1 MLRHKNIDRICAI
14 ALAATLLLTCAFM
27 GAASL
32 GWVAAADGIGYED
45 RLFDQSRVHTIDI
58 VMDDWDSFIEGCASE
73 EYASCTVVIDGEKYS
88 NVAIRAKGNTSLSS
102 VAAYGNNRYSFK
114 IEFDHYQ
121 TGKTYYGLDKL
132 CLNNLIQDKTYMKD
146 YLSYTLMARMGVS
159 SPLCSFVQINVN
171 GSAWGLYLAV
181 EGIEDSFLMRNY
193 GKNSGELYK
202 PDSMSF
208 GGGRGNGADFDMDD
222 FREKFENS
230 DSDSTGNSSFT
241 PPDMGDMTPP
251 GGFGGDG
258 SSTPPDMNGSVQAD
272 GDSSSDS
279 QTDDSNAD
287 STASTDDSSTRTAP
301 DFSSTTPPD
310 GMGGGGGGGKGGDMG
325 GGMGSDDVKL
335 QYIDDDPDSYSNIF
349 DNAKADITD
358 ADKERLVASLKTLSE
373 GEDVESVVDVD
384 KVIRYFVVH
393 NFLCNGDSYTGSMVH
408 NYYLYE
414 KDGVL
419 SMIPWD
425 YNLAF
430 GAFSSG
436 MGGTGDAAGEV
447 NSPIDSPVSS
457 GDIESRPMAA
467 WIFASE
473 EYTEL
478 YHEIYAEFIESTFT
492 SGWFEEEIERVT
504 QMIAPYVE
512 KDENGFF
519 SYDEFVT
526 GAAALKQ
533 FCLKRAESITGQLD
547 GTIPSTSDG
556 QSVDSSALIDASD
569 INLDDMGEFSGGGGG
584 GNRGGDMPALGGG
597 GRQGFPGGGQMGF
610 PGAAGGLESDDS
622 TDDGAMQDVNVPA
635 DGVNADAA
643 TNTSNQ
649 DSAAEQSENAQTDN
663 ASAPADN
670 AMPATP
676 QGGDMPNQPPH
687 DLLGASDG
695 EAASDATATDETDNI
710 QAVEATDAPAPDA
723 SSAAE
728 SNNEQTDN
736 AEVTASNDFNRGV
749 PGDML
754 SNIGGF
760 PGGGSASGND
770 YTYQIVLFAGSVLVL
785 IAGLIFAWKF
795 KSNL

>member
-1 MLRHKNIDRICAI
+1 MATSKNLERACAI
-14 ALAATLLLTCAFM
+14 VLIVSLLASAGLVYVKANGGESTGQTM
-27 GAASL
+27 
-32 GWVAAADGIGYED
+32 GYES
-45 RLFDQSRVHTIDI
+45 RLFDTSRVHTIDI
-58 VMDDWDSFIEGCASE
+58 VMDDWDSFIENCESE
-73 EYASCTVVIDGEKYS
+73 EYSACAVVIDGESYK

-102 VAAYGNNRYSFK
+102 VRSLGSSRYSFK
-114 IEFDHYQ
+114 AEFDHYDD
-121 TGKTYYGLDKL
+121 TKTYHGLDKL
-132 CLNNLIQDKTYMKD
+132 NLNNLIFDNTMMKD
-146 YLSYTLMARMGVS
+146 YLTYRMMTEFGVDA
-159 SPLCSFVQINVN
+159 PLCSFVYITVN
-171 GSAWGLYLAV
+171 GEDFGLYLAV
-181 EGIEDSFLMRNY
+181 EGVEDAFLERNY
-193 GKNSGELYK
+193 SGTGELYK

-208 GGGRGNGADFDMDD
+208 GGGRGNGRGFDMDD
-222 FREKFENS
+222 VEFYGGEAQTNPTEDAAAEQTASGQGRP
-230 DSDSTGNSSFT
+230 T
-241 PPDMGDMTPP
+241 PPDTNGAAFN
-251 GGFGGDG
+251 GGQRPDVSGEMPELPDGEMPTMPEGVTFGG
-258 SSTPPDMNGSVQAD
+258 NG
-272 GDSSSDS
+272 G
-279 QTDDSNAD
+279 
-287 STASTDDSSTRTAP
+287 P
-301 DFSSTTPPD
+301 
-310 GMGGGGGGGKGGDMG
+310 G
-325 GGMGSDDVKL
+325 GGMGSEDVKL

-349 DNAKADITD
+349 DNAKTDITD
-358 ADKERLVASLKTLSE
+358 ADKERLIASLKTLSE

-447 NSPIDSPVSS
+447 NSPINSPVSS
-457 GDIESRPMAA
+457 GDIESRPMVA

-610 PGAAGGLESDDS
+610 PGAAGGSESDNS
-622 TDDGAMQDVNVPA
+622 TGDGAMQDVNVPA

-643 TNTSNQ
+643 TNTSNE

-676 QGGDMPNQPPH
+676 QVGDMPNQPPH

-695 EAASDATATDETDNI
+695 EAASDATATDETDYV
-710 QAVEATDAPAPDA
+710 QAVEATDAPVPDA

>member
-1 MLRHKNIDRICAI
+1 MLRHKNIDRICAMV
-14 ALAATLLLTCAFM
+14 LAATLLLTCAFM
-27 GAASL
+27 GTASL
-32 GWVAAADGIGYED
+32 GLVAAADGIGYED

-58 VMDDWDSFIEGCASE
+58 VMDDWDSFIETCTDE
-73 EYASCTVVIDGEKYS
+73 EYSSCTVVIDGEKYS
-88 NVAIRAKGNTSLSS
+88 NVAIRAKGNASLSS

-146 YLSYTLMARMGVS
+146 YLAYTLMARMGVS

-272 GDSSSDS
+272 GYSSSDS

-349 DNAKADITD
+349 DNAKTDITD
-358 ADKERLVASLKTLSE
+358 ADKERLIASLKTLSE
-373 GEDVESVVDVD
+373 GEDVESVVYVD

-457 GDIESRPMAA
+457 GGIESRLMVA

-569 INLDDMGEFSGGGGG
+569 INLDDMSEFSGGGVG

-610 PGAAGGLESDDS
+610 PGAAGSSESDDS
-622 TDDGAMQDVNVPA
+622 TGDAAMQDVNVPA

-643 TNTSNQ
+643 TNTSNE

-663 ASAPADN
+663 ASAPADK

-676 QGGDMPNQPPH
+676 QGGDMPNKPPH
-687 DLLGASDG
+687 NLLGASDG
-695 EAASDATATDETDNI
+695 EAASDATTTDETNNV

-728 SNNEQTDN
+728 SNNEQTYN

-760 PGGGSASGND
+760 PRGGSASGND

>member
-1 MLRHKNIDRICAI
+1 MLRHKNIDRICAVV
-14 ALAATLLLTCAFM
+14 LAATLLLTCGFM
-27 GAASL
+27 GAVSL

-58 VMDDWDSFIEGCASE
+58 VMDDWDSFIETCTDE
-73 EYASCTVVIDGEKYS
+73 EYSSCTVVIDGEKYS

-132 CLNNLIQDKTYMKD
+132 CLNNIIQDKTYMKD

-181 EGIEDSFLMRNY
+181 EGIEDSFLMRSY

-230 DSDSTGNSSFT
+230 DSDSTGDSSFT

-258 SSTPPDMNGSVQAD
+258 SFTPPDMNGSVQAD

-301 DFSSTTPPD
+301 DFSSMTLPD
-310 GMGGGGGGGKGGDMG
+310 GFGGGGGGGFGGF
-325 GGMGSDDVKL
+325 GGMGGDDVKL

-349 DNAKADITD
+349 DNAKTDITD
-358 ADKERLVASLKTLSE
+358 ADKERLIASLKTLSE

-430 GAFSSG
+430 GAFS
-436 MGGTGDAAGEV
+436 MGAGGGADGATSTV

-457 GDIESRPMAA
+457 GDIESRPMIA
-467 WIFASE
+467 WIFASD
-473 EYTEL
+473 EYTAL
-478 YHEIYAEFIESTFT
+478 YHEVYAEFIEETFT
-492 SGWFEEEIERVT
+492 SGWFEQEIDRVT

-533 FCLKRAESITGQLD
+533 FCLKRAQSILGQLE
-547 GTIPSTSDG
+547 GTIPSTTDG
-556 QSVDSSALIDASD
+556 QQADSSALIDASD
-569 INLDDMGEFSGGGGG
+569 ISLSDMGEFSGGGGG
-584 GNRGGDMPALGGG
+584 GNRGGDMPAFGGG
-597 GRQGFPGGGQMGF
+597 GRQSFPGGGQMGF
-610 PGAAGGLESDDS
+610 PGAADGSESDDS
-622 TDDGAMQDVNVPA
+622 TGDGAMQGVNVPA
-635 DGVNADAA
+635 NGVNADSA
-643 TNTSNQ
+643 TNTSNE
-649 DSAAEQSENAQTDN
+649 DSAAERSETAQTDN

-670 AMPATP
+670 AMPAAP

-687 DLLGASDG
+687 DLIGASDG
-695 EAASDATATDETDNI
+695 EAASDAAATDETDNV
-710 QAVEATDAPAPDA
+710 QAVEATDALSPDD

-736 AEVTASNDFNRGV
+736 AEVTASNDFNRGA
-749 PGDML
+749 PGDMP
-754 SNIGGF
+754 SDMGGF

>member
-1 MLRHKNIDRICAI
+1 MEAAAK
-14 ALAATLLLTCAFM
+14 AATW
-27 GAASL
+27 AAE
-32 GWVAAADGIGYED
+32 WA
-45 RLFDQSRVHTIDI
+45 
-58 VMDDWDSFIEGCASE
+58 
-73 EYASCTVVIDGEKYS
+73 
-88 NVAIRAKGNTSLSS
+88 
-102 VAAYGNNRYSFK
+102 
-114 IEFDHYQ
+114 
-121 TGKTYYGLDKL
+121 
-132 CLNNLIQDKTYMKD
+132 
-146 YLSYTLMARMGVS
+146 
-159 SPLCSFVQINVN
+159 
-171 GSAWGLYLAV
+171 
-181 EGIEDSFLMRNY
+181 
-193 GKNSGELYK
+193 
-202 PDSMSF
+202 
-208 GGGRGNGADFDMDD
+208 
-222 FREKFENS
+222 
-230 DSDSTGNSSFT
+230 
-241 PPDMGDMTPP
+241 
-251 GGFGGDG
+251 
-258 SSTPPDMNGSVQAD
+258 
-272 GDSSSDS
+272 
-279 QTDDSNAD
+279 
-287 STASTDDSSTRTAP
+287 
-301 DFSSTTPPD
+301 
-310 GMGGGGGGGKGGDMG
+310 
-325 GGMGSDDVKL
+325 DVKL
-335 QYIDDDPDSYSNIF
+335 QYIDDDTDSYSNIF
-349 DNAKADITD
+349 DNAKTDITD
-358 ADKERLVASLKTLSE
+358 ADKERLIASLKTLSE

-436 MGGTGDAAGEV
+436 MGGTGDAAGKV

-457 GDIESRPMAA
+457 GDIESRPMVA

-492 SGWFEEEIERVT
+492 SCWFEEEIERVT

-569 INLDDMGEFSGGGGG
+569 IRLDEMGEFSGGGGG

-597 GRQGFPGGGQMGF
+597 GRQGFPGGRQMGF
-610 PGAAGGLESDDS
+610 PGAAGGSEGDDS
-622 TDDGAMQDVNVPA
+622 TGDGAMQDVNVPA

-643 TNTSNQ
+643 TNTSNE
-649 DSAAEQSENAQTDN
+649 DSAAEQSESAQTDN

-670 AMPATP
+670 AMPAAP

-695 EAASDATATDETDNI
+695 EAASDATATDETDNV

-723 SSAAE
+723 SSAAK

>member
-1 MLRHKNIDRICAI
+1 MLRHKNIDRICAMV
-14 ALAATLLLTCAFM
+14 LAATLLLTCGFM

-32 GWVAAADGIGYED
+32 GLVAAADGIGYED

-58 VMDDWDSFIEGCASE
+58 VMDDWDSFIETCTDE
-73 EYASCTVVIDGEKYS
+73 EYSSCTVVIDGEKYS
-88 NVAIRAKGNTSLSS
+88 NIAIRAKGNTSLSS
-102 VAAYGNNRYSFK
+102 VAAYGNDRYSFK

-121 TGKTYYGLDKL
+121 TGKTYYGLYKL

-230 DSDSTGNSSFT
+230 DSDSNGNSSFT

-301 DFSSTTPPD
+301 GFSSTTPPD

-349 DNAKADITD
+349 DNAKTDITD
-358 ADKERLVASLKTLSE
+358 AYKERLIASLKTLSE

-419 SMIPWD
+419 SIIPWD

-457 GDIESRPMAA
+457 GDIKSRPMIA
-467 WIFASE
+467 WIFASD
-473 EYTEL
+473 EYTAL
-478 YHEIYAEFIESTFT
+478 YHEVYAEFIEETFT
-492 SGWFEEEIERVT
+492 SGWFEQEIDRVT
-504 QMIAPYVE
+504 QMIAPYIE

-526 GAAALKQ
+526 GAAVLKQ

-547 GTIPSTSDG
+547 GTIPSTSDE

-584 GNRGGDMPALGGG
+584 ANRGGDMPALGGG
-597 GRQGFPGGGQMGF
+597 GRQGFPSGRQMGF
-610 PGAAGGLESDDS
+610 PGAAGGSESDDS
-622 TDDGAMQDVNVPA
+622 TGDGAMQDVNVPA

-643 TNTSNQ
+643 TNTSNE

-663 ASAPADN
+663 ASAPADK

-676 QGGDMPNQPPH
+676 QGGDMPNQPLH
-687 DLLGASDG
+687 DLLSASGG
-695 EAASDATATDETDNI
+695 EAASDATATDETDYV